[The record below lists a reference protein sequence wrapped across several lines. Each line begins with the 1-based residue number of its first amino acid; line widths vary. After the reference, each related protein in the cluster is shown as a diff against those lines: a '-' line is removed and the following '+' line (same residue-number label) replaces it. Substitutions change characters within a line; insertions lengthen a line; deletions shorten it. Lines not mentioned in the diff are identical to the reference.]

1 METISAHQSVKEQY
15 NILKK
20 DGMSN
25 TFDRAIAQGK
35 RCSFCE
41 QGISCQLCSNG
52 PCRIKP
58 GAERGVCGIDADA
71 MAMRNMMFLNT
82 MGTATYTFHAKE
94 VAKTLKATALG
105 KTPFQI
111 KDEAKLRALAGKFGI
126 KTDKSTKELALGVAD
141 AMMAGINADSDE
153 ESSNVLAF
161 APKQRI

>member
-1 METISAHQSVKEQY
+1 MEPISAHESIIKMH
-15 NILKK
+15 NILHK
-20 DGMSN
+20 DNVTNS
-25 TFDRAIAQGK
+25 FDRAQAQGK

-71 MAMRNMMFLNT
+71 MAMRNMLFLNT
-82 MGTATYTFHAKE
+82 MGTTAYTYHAKS

-111 KDEAKLRALAGKFGI
+111 KDEAKLRSFAGKMGL
-126 KTDKSTKELALGVAD
+126 KTDGSTKDIAIALAD
-141 AMMAGINADSDE
+141 AMTA
-153 ESSNVLAF
+153 
-161 APKQRI
+161 K

>member
-1 METISAHQSVKEQY
+1 MEPISANKSVIEMH

-20 DGMSN
+20 DGMTN
-25 TFDRAIAQGK
+25 TFDRAVAQGK

-58 GAERGVCGIDADA
+58 SAERGVCGIDADA
-71 MAMRNMMFLNT
+71 MAMRNFMFLNT

-111 KDEAKLRALAGKFGI
+111 KDEAKLRALAAKFGI
-126 KTDKSTKELALGVAD
+126 KTDKSTKELALA
-141 AMMAGINADSDE
+141 
-153 ESSNVLAF
+153 
-161 APKQRI
+161 